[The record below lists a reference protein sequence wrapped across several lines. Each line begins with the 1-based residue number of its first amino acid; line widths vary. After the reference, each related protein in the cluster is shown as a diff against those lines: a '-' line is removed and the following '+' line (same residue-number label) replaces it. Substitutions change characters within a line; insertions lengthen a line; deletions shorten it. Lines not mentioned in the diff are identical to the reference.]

1 MGGQIEFQVP
11 ELELQ
16 TLLELRARAVHLRE
30 RAEFHIEAGDPL
42 LGEVLFGLSERTPL
56 EVKVIVKFM
65 IEQWSGVKD
74 LASVESELYQK
85 ETTLEESVDTW
96 SLIFGRGS
104 DDPFVDIEDLETE
117 INICLEPKGEQ

>member
-1 MGGQIEFQVP
+1 MDGQIEFQVP

-30 RAEFHIEAGDPL
+30 RAEFHIEAGNPL
-42 LGEVLFGLSERTPL
+42 LGEVLIGLADRTPP
-56 EVKVIVKFM
+56 EVKVIVEFM
-65 IEQWSGVKD
+65 IERWSGVKD
-74 LASVESELYQK
+74 LTNVESELYQK
-85 ETTLEESVDTW
+85 ETTLEESVETW